1 MSVEI
6 NRLKT
11 KLFKIFI
18 SLIAITYVF
27 STIGV
32 SVISHYCGG
41 ELEEV
46 ALFSKP
52 TSCCGEDES
61 DMEDGCCKNEITHV
75 SFHKDF
81 TFYQLIKDCKAPVL
95 VLAIFNPK
103 NSLFNFNNTNES
115 LISVNKEFPPPKLVQ
130 SEIVSCSV
138 IRV

>member
-1 MSVEI
+1 M
-6 NRLKT
+6 KT
-11 KLFKIFI
+11 KLFKIVI
-18 SLIAITYVF
+18 SLVAITYVF

-61 DMEDGCCKNEITHV
+61 EMEDGCCKNELVHV
-75 SFHKDF
+75 SFQKDF
-81 TFYQLIKDCKAPVL
+81 TFYTLVNSIKAPIHALFIVRPDF
-95 VLAIFNPK
+95 IFTPLK
-103 NSLFNFNNTNES
+103 SFIADFLS
-115 LISVNKEFPPPKLVQ
+115 IDKKVHPPNLVQ
-130 SEIVSCSV
+130 HDIVECSV